1 MRTLSLERRILLLV
15 LLPLLGGL
23 VPALLIV
30 LRAHSEVTE
39 LRQLGLLSEMV
50 WKLGALESRL
60 AQEFSNWYMFIPNSE
75 QPRDAIAEARRKQDQ
90 WRGDTDA
97 AVAAYQSQRSH
108 IDVRQLSGPLQAALT
123 RIEQRIAALPS
134 LREAVYN
141 QVSGAKADPIIDGYR
156 DFQRDVS
163 SVLPLLVDASTN
175 DVVVRKLAVLPK
187 LMLARKA
194 LVDSGG
200 MIYYYHQLRT
210 AQPPRQLSPREA
222 LFMLNSVDLAET
234 HWQDIVA
241 FSQGALRDHLVAL
254 HDSAA
259 YRRAIE
265 LIRGHGQAALDNTS
279 PPLASTQEWEPHWA
293 LIDVQLGTEIDAVR
307 EDFKA
312 TCATLTSHAQTRRLW
327 AGVAV
332 VLAVGLVL
340 VCTRQLGRSIA
351 GPVMS
356 TTNELFDEAR
366 KSAEEAASLRLAAAT
381 VAEGS
386 AAQAASLEETSSTLE
401 EVSGMTRTN
410 VEHAARAQQS
420 AATARTAAEKGA
432 EQMRRL
438 DEAMAA
444 LRESSRDVTRII
456 KTIDEIAFQTNLLA
470 LNAAVE
476 AARAGEAGAGFAIV
490 ADEVRTLA
498 QRCAAAARETTDKI
512 THSGERTATGT
523 ALGTEVGQTLADI
536 LGKVREL
543 ETTVAAI
550 ASASREQSAGIGQI
564 TTASHQID
572 KVTQANAASAQ
583 ETAASAEQLEHRARS
598 FMQASRHLQEV
609 VLGRAAALPS
619 DVASALATASLAPPP
634 ADRLSRG
641 RDFVRTDFAGGVRRN

>member
-1 MRTLSLERRILLLV
+1 MRALSLERRILLLV

-39 LRQLGLLSEMV
+39 LRQLGLLSEVV

-60 AQEFSNWYMFIPNSE
+60 AQEFSNWYMFLPGSDLAPAAV
-75 QPRDAIAEARRKQDQ
+75 QEARQKQEQ

-97 AVAAYQSQRSH
+97 AITAYQTERAR
-108 IDVRQLSGPLQAALT
+108 IDARQLSPLLQAALN
-123 RIEQRIAALPS
+123 RIEQRVASLPAL
-134 LREAVYN
+134 RQAVYN
-141 QVSGAKADPIIDGYR
+141 QVPGAKADPIIDGYR

-163 SVLPLLVDASTN
+163 GVLPLLVDASTN

-187 LMLARKA
+187 FMLARKA

-200 MIYYYHQLRT
+200 MIYYFHQLRT

-241 FSQGALRDHLVAL
+241 FSQGPLRDHLVAL

-259 YRRAIE
+259 YRTAIE
-265 LIRGHGQAALDNTS
+265 LIRGHGQAALDNTA
-279 PPLASTQEWEPHWA
+279 PPLASTQEWEPHWV
-293 LIDVQLGTEIDAVR
+293 LIDVQLGKEVDAVR
-307 EDFKA
+307 DDFKS
-312 TCATLTSHAQTRRLW
+312 TCATLTNRAQSRRLW

-332 VLAVGLVL
+332 VLAVVLVL

-351 GPVMS
+351 GPVMR
-356 TTNELFDEAR
+356 TTDELYTEAQ
-366 KSAEEAASLRLAAAT
+366 KSAEEAATLRLAAAS

-386 AAQAASLEETSSTLE
+386 STQASSIEETSTTLE
-401 EVSGMTRTN
+401 EVAGMTRTN
-410 VEHAARAQQS
+410 AEHAARAQQS
-420 AATARTAAEKGA
+420 AAAARTSAEKGA
-432 EQMRRL
+432 EQMHRL
-438 DEAMAA
+438 DEAMTA
-444 LRESSRDVTRII
+444 LRASSRDVTRII

-512 THSGERTATGT
+512 THSGERTVAGA
-523 ALGTEVGQTLADI
+523 ALGTEVGQTLAEI
-536 LGKVREL
+536 LAQVREL

-550 ASASREQSAGIGQI
+550 ATASREQSTGIGQI
-564 TTASHQID
+564 ATATHQID
-572 KVTQANAASAQ
+572 EVTQANAAAAQQTSA
-583 ETAASAEQLEHRARS
+583 AAQQLEHRARS

-609 VLGRAAALPS
+609 VLGRMAADTPFSPPVEPS
-619 DVASALATASLAPPP
+619 PLSTPENNLQPPSPAT
-634 ADRLSRG
+634 SR
-641 RDFVRTDFAGGVRRN
+641 RSTSPV

>member
-1 MRTLSLERRILLLV
+1 MRALSLERRILLLV

-60 AQEFSNWYMFIPNSE
+60 DQEFSNWYMFLPNSDLA
-75 QPRDAIAEARRKQDQ
+75 PAAVAEARQKQEQ

-97 AVAAYQSQRSH
+97 AITAYRSQRAH
-108 IDVRQLSGPLQAALT
+108 IDARQLSPLLQAALN
-123 RIEQRIAALPS
+123 RIEQRVANLPAL
-134 LREAVYN
+134 RQAVFN
-141 QVSGAKADPIIDGYR
+141 QVPGAKADPIIDGYR

-163 SVLPLLVDASTN
+163 AVLPLLVDASTN

-200 MIYYYHQLRT
+200 MIFYYHQLRT
-210 AQPPRQLSPREA
+210 AQPPRQLAPREA
-222 LFMLNSVDLAET
+222 LFMLNSADLAET

-259 YRRAIE
+259 YRTALA
-265 LIRGHGQAALDNTS
+265 LIRGHAQAALDNTA
-279 PPLASTQEWEPHWA
+279 PPLPSAQGWEPHWA
-293 LIDVQLGTEIDAVR
+293 LIDVQLGQEVDAVR
-307 EDFKA
+307 DDFKT
-312 TCATLTSHAQTRRLW
+312 TCATLTGRAQSRRLW

-332 VLAVGLVL
+332 VLAVALVL
-340 VCTRQLGRSIA
+340 ACTRQLGRSIA
-351 GPVMS
+351 GPVMR
-356 TTNELFDEAR
+356 TTDELYTEAQ
-366 KSAEEAASLRLAAAT
+366 KSAEEAATLRLAAAS
-381 VAEGS
+381 VADGS
-386 AAQAASLEETSSTLE
+386 STQASSIEETSSTLE
-401 EVSGMTRTN
+401 EVAGMTRTN
-410 VEHAARAQQS
+410 AEHAARAQQS
-420 AATARTAAEKGA
+420 AGSARTAVEKGA

-438 DEAMAA
+438 DEAMTA
-444 LRESSRDVTRII
+444 LRASSHDVTRII

-512 THSGERTATGT
+512 THSGERTAAGA

-536 LGKVREL
+536 LAKVREL
-543 ETTVAAI
+543 ETIVAAI
-550 ASASREQSAGIGQI
+550 ASASREQSAGISQI
-564 TTASHQID
+564 ATATHQID
-572 KVTQANAASAQ
+572 KVTQANAAAAQQTSA
-583 ETAASAEQLEHRARS
+583 AAQQLEHRARS
-598 FMQASRHLQEV
+598 FMQASRHLQEI
-609 VLGRAAALPS
+609 VLGRMAADTPCSPPIEPS
-619 DVASALATASLAPPP
+619 P
-634 ADRLSRG
+634 LSTPN
-641 RDFVRTDFAGGVRRN
+641 DTPVRRAPATSPRSASPA